1 MMRKHI
7 ISFATCL
14 LVFMLSTTT
23 TYGQIHKVVRSR
35 TCTVCKKE
43 KSVSDFSG
51 DSKTCKACTQKVA
64 EQQKRERQEAEYK
77 RQQQLKKE
85 RLAREQAEKERL
97 AHEQAE
103 KDRLAREQAEK
114 ERLAHEQAERERI
127 AFRNKVNS
135 LIKMVYVEGGTFMMG
150 GYFSSLYS
158 GYPEHKVTVSG
169 FSIGE
174 TEVKQELWEI
184 VMGSNPSQ
192 FKGENFPVHGVKWSE
207 CQEFI
212 SKINQVTGKNYR
224 LPTEAEWEFAAR
236 GGSKSKEYKFIGSN
250 DVNEVSWY
258 KKNSGGTMHDVG
270 MKKPNELGLYDMG
283 GNVSE
288 WCQDWFGKYLSL
300 AQNNPIGPS
309 SGTEHILR
317 GGHIFSEY
325 GDHCTPTRRWASDS
339 RTTCS
344 GLRLVLPQE
353 ETDITLAEKENQSL
367 RNSII
372 QKAIDEMVYVE
383 GGTFMMG
390 KGADSDK
397 EKPAHQVTL
406 SSFSIGKTEVTR
418 ELWEAVMESTAPYL
432 YSGGGGMD
440 ALCPVSDVSW
450 EECQKFIA
458 KLNALTG
465 KKFRLPTEAEWEY
478 AARGGNKS
486 KGYKYSGSNK
496 YTDVLRDDTDTPY
509 IVASKLPN
517 ELGLYDMSGNVSE
530 WCQDWYGDYSA
541 EAQTN
546 PTGPSSGTERVHRG
560 GYVVRNYNWLL
571 KRLTRV
577 FDRHKGLPN
586 DESNLRIGFR
596 LAL

>member
-1 MMRKHI
+1 MRKI
-7 ISFATCL
+7 IITIATYL
-14 LVFMLSTTT
+14 IVSMLSITA
-23 TYGQIHKVVRSR
+23 TYGQTKKVVRSR

-150 GYFSSLYS
+150 GYFSSLYN

-288 WCQDWFGKYLSL
+288 WCQDWFGKYLTL

-309 SGTEHILR
+309 SGTERVLR

-390 KGADSDK
+390 KGADSED
-397 EKPAHQVTL
+397 EKPIHQVTL
-406 SSFSIGKTEVTR
+406 SSFSIGKTEVTN
-418 ELWEAVMESTAPYL
+418 ELWEAVMESPAP
-432 YSGGGGMD
+432 SMGSE

-450 EECQKFIA
+450 DECQKFIA
-458 KLNALTG
+458 KLNELTG

-478 AARGGNKS
+478 AARGGNRS
-486 KGYKYSGSNK
+486 KGYKYSGSNTI
-496 YTDVLRDDTDTPY
+496 TDVAHDAKYFSDPPR
-509 IVASKLPN
+509 IVA
-517 ELGLYDMSGNVSE
+517 
-530 WCQDWYGDYSA
+530 
-541 EAQTN
+541 
-546 PTGPSSGTERVHRG
+546 
-560 GYVVRNYNWLL
+560 
-571 KRLTRV
+571 
-577 FDRHKGLPN
+577 
-586 DESNLRIGFR
+586 
-596 LAL
+596 